1 MFLSGGK
8 SVSPGENGEA
18 VEKVD
23 SPTEEIH
30 KELRKQLL
38 EITEDLL
45 VKPGQY
51 FDKNWH
57 SCRESWVFCRSRR
70 NHPTEGI
77 YDTQPAESYFRAIKN
92 IMKRSSLVKQLQ
104 DWNNYPIILKVLQN
118 RHNDRVVP
126 KIIEEATT
134 YLL

>member
-23 SPTEEIH
+23 SSTEEIH
-30 KELRKQLL
+30 EELREQFL
-38 EITEDLL
+38 EITENLL

-57 SCRESWVFCRSRR
+57 SCRECGSSVIV
-70 NHPTEGI
+70 EG
-77 YDTQPAESYFRAIKN
+77 TTLLRGF
-92 IMKRSSLVKQLQ
+92 MTHSLQKVISEQLKT
-104 DWNNYPIILKVLQN
+104 L
-118 RHNDRVVP
+118 
-126 KIIEEATT
+126 
-134 YLL
+134 